1 MSQYSTQLMTAAQLI
16 TDAARA
22 SLLKKAVLSKHSAP
36 DTVKTTL
43 TVRQIGGKNCLQA
56 ESMHTDNKAKHQNIA
71 IGDDDALLS
80 LLATAGQINIL
91 TTLGDAEY
99 RTAK

>member
-36 DTVKTTL
+36 DRPEFLK
-43 TVRQIGGKNCLQA
+43 IPWI
-56 ESMHTDNKAKHQNIA
+56 SHTF
-71 IGDDDALLS
+71 S
-80 LLATAGQINIL
+80 LLPGCGEDRAT
-91 TTLGDAEY
+91 
-99 RTAK
+99 